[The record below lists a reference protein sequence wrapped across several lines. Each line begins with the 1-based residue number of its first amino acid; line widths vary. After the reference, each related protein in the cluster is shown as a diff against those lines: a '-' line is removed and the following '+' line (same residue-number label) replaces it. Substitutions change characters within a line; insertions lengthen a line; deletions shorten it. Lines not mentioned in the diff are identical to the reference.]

1 MLKTTSSETTSGVKV
16 RTHSLLYQTERGPQF
31 IDITDDITAL
41 IAESG
46 IENGFA
52 VVFSKHTT
60 AAITINENEAG
71 LISDLEG
78 LLHRMLP
85 HDHDYEHNVD
95 HPTDDGEVPNGH
107 SHCQHV
113 FLGTSEH
120 IPVVGRRPTFG
131 KWQRLFLV
139 ELDRA
144 REREVIVQILGE

>member
-1 MLKTTSSETTSGVKV
+1 LLKTTPGETTGLKIK
-16 RTHSLLYQTERGPQF
+16 TTSLLYQTERGPQF
-31 IDITDDITAL
+31 IDITDDVGNLIT
-41 IAESG
+41 ESG

-52 VVFSKHTT
+52 VIFSKHTT

-71 LISDLEG
+71 LIADLETI
-78 LLHRMLP
+78 LHRMLP

-95 HPTDDGEVPNGH
+95 HPTNDGEVPNGH

-120 IPVVGRRPTFG
+120 IPVVGGRMTFG

-144 REREVIVQILGE
+144 REREVIVQLLGE